1 MVTTVKRSH
10 GLVRRNAGLALRTQ
24 QTFIEAFDTELN
36 WMAIAWHSNALQGI
50 AFGHRARRQA
60 ELAVARPLRLSHHFG
75 RFVGDNQSN
84 NPPIWVGELTD
95 DLRRFAAGEPVDFSD
110 VPLDVDHLTP
120 FARSVV
126 AACRRI
132 PWGQVR
138 TYGELATICGAPGAA
153 RAVGSVMAKNRFPLV
168 VPCHRVLAAGGALGG
183 YSAPDGL
190 RMKRRLLAMEGDRV
204 SADVK

>member
-10 GLVRRNAGLALRTQ
+10 VVVRRNSGIALRTP
-24 QTFIEAFDTELN
+24 QTFIEAFDTELS
-36 WMAIAWHSNALQGI
+36 WMAIAWRPSALQGI
-50 AFGHRARRQA
+50 AFGYATRRQA

-75 RFVGDNQSN
+75 RFDGDCHSDNR
-84 NPPIWVGELTD
+84 PLWVSELID
-95 DLRRFAAGEPVDFSD
+95 DLHRFAAGEPVDFFD
-110 VPLDVDHLTP
+110 MPLDIGHLTP

-126 AACRRI
+126 AECRQI
-132 PWGQVR
+132 SWGHVR
-138 TYGELATICGAPGAA
+138 TYGELATICGASRAA

-190 RMKRRLLAMEGDRV
+190 QMKRRLLTMEGVV
-204 SADVK
+204 SFATEE